1 MFIVDGISTAIALRV
16 KDGVVIAVEKIITS
30 KMLEEGSNSRI
41 NAVDLHIAMVNFLMT
56 NNLKQ

>member
-1 MFIVDGISTAIALRV
+1 MVIVDGISTAIALRV

-56 NNLKQ
+56 NKQE